1 MEGRELEQAPA
12 GEPAASEAG
21 RVDAVVVG
29 AGFAGMY
36 MILRLRQLGL
46 TLRAFETAADVGGTW
61 FWNRYPGARCD
72 VESLDYS
79 YSFSEELQQE
89 WQWTEKYAT
98 QPEILSYAN
107 HVADR
112 FDLRRS
118 IEFET
123 RVVSAVFDEAASRW
137 TLTTDKGARV
147 SAQFCIM
154 ATGSLSTANTPSFE
168 GLDTFQGDTYHT
180 GHWPHEGVDFSG
192 LRVGI
197 VGTGSSAIQCI
208 PIIAAQAAHL
218 TVFQR
223 TPNFSLPARNAPL
236 DPELY
241 AAMKANYP
249 EYRRRARESPTGMP
263 RQLPVKRTFEVSE
276 EERLAA
282 YEAAWES
289 GRYGALLLA
298 YTDLLTNKA
307 ANDSAVEFLRSKIR
321 EIVENPEVAET
332 LAPSDHPF
340 GTKRSCLDTNYY
352 ATYNRDNVT
361 LVDVRKSPVVAVT
374 PAGIRTSDNEY
385 ALDAIVF
392 ATGFDAMTGALSCID
407 IRGAQGRTLKEKWA
421 SGPRSYLGLAIAGF
435 PNLFLVTG
443 PGSPS
448 VLSNMIVSIEQH
460 VDWITDCIA
469 SLRERGLASIE
480 ATEEAEEAWVDHV
493 NAAAAATLY
502 PMANSW
508 YLGANIPGK
517 RRVFM
522 PYVGGVGVYRERC
535 DKIAAADYEGF
546 RLLGGEQ
553 AGEPVPR

>member
-1 MEGRELEQAPA
+1 
-12 GEPAASEAG
+12 
-21 RVDAVVVG
+21 
-29 AGFAGMY
+29 
-36 MILRLRQLGL
+36 
-46 TLRAFETAADVGGTW
+46 
-61 FWNRYPGARCD
+61 
-72 VESLDYS
+72 
-79 YSFSEELQQE
+79 
-89 WQWTEKYAT
+89 
-98 QPEILSYAN
+98 
-107 HVADR
+107 
-112 FDLRRS
+112 
-118 IEFET
+118 
-123 RVVSAVFDEAASRW
+123 
-137 TLTTDKGARV
+137 
-147 SAQFCIM
+147 
-154 ATGSLSTANTPSFE
+154 
-168 GLDTFQGDTYHT
+168 
-180 GHWPHEGVDFSG
+180 
-192 LRVGI
+192 
-197 VGTGSSAIQCI
+197 
-208 PIIAAQAAHL
+208 
-218 TVFQR
+218 
-223 TPNFSLPARNAPL
+223 
-236 DPELY
+236 
-241 AAMKANYP
+241 MKANYP

-263 RQLPVKRTFEVSE
+263 RQLPVQRTFDVSE

-307 ANDSAVEFLRSKIR
+307 ANDSAVEFLRSKIG

-374 PAGIRTSDNEY
+374 PAGIRTSDTEY

-392 ATGFDAMTGALSCID
+392 ATGFDAMTGALSRID

-553 AGEPVPR
+553 GGEPAPR

>member
-1 MEGRELEQAPA
+1 MEDRELEQASA

-21 RVDAVVVG
+21 HVDEVVVDAVVVDAVVVG

-46 TLRAFETAADVGGTW
+46 TVRAFETAADVGGTW

-123 RVVSAVFDEAASRW
+123 RVVSAVFDETSSRW
-137 TLTTDKGARV
+137 TLTTDKDARV

-154 ATGSLSTANTPSFE
+154 ATGSLSTANTPAFE
-168 GLDTFQGDTYHT
+168 GLDAFQGDTYHT
-180 GHWPHEGVDFSG
+180 GLWPHEGVDFSG
-192 LRVGI
+192 LRVGV

-263 RQLPVKRTFEVSE
+263 RQLPVQRTFDVSE
-276 EERLAA
+276 EERLTA

-298 YTDLLTNKA
+298 YTDLLTDKA
-307 ANDSAVEFLRSKIR
+307 ANDSAVEFLRSKIG

-374 PAGIRTSDNEY
+374 PAGIRTSDKEY
-385 ALDAIVF
+385 GLDAIVF
-392 ATGFDAMTGALSCID
+392 ATGFDAMTGALSRIE
-407 IRGAQGRTLKEKWA
+407 IRGAQGTTLKEKWA

-480 ATEEAEEAWVDHV
+480 ATEEAEDAWVDHV

-546 RLLGGEQ
+546 RLL
-553 AGEPVPR
+553 